1 MPFRGRCRS
10 SRPRDI
16 DPEWLRNTLTLFE
29 TGDGAAMQPAPVA
42 EPPGA

>member
-1 MPFRGRCRS
+1 MAMDFPERS
-10 SRPRDI
+10 RVAEIEEGNR
-16 DPEWLRNTLTLFE
+16 F